1 MDMPDPDAATI
12 AQRGSII
19 KELRR
24 ILPETSVI
32 AEEEGMR
39 AYDCDGLT
47 AYRQLPFI
55 VVLPETTEQ
64 ISKILQYC
72 KSW

>member
-1 MDMPDPDAATI
+1 MDMPDPDAAII
-12 AQRGSII
+12 AQRESII

-24 ILPETSVI
+24 IVPEASVI

-39 AYDCDGLT
+39 AYECDGLT

-55 VVLPETTEQ
+55 VVLRKRRNKYQE
-64 ISKILQYC
+64 Y
-72 KSW
+72 